1 MYEIKPFYVYYNRS
15 LIIDVLYRV
24 SYHASIVLLAIM
36 AKPKK
41 KVLRKKASL
50 GHFNHDAF
58 LSKLSKKIKQQRKQ
72 KGFNSYELFS
82 YDIEISRAGM
92 ANYESGNFYDI
103 RLRTLLKI
111 IDGLEMSPKE
121 FFSEGFD

>member
-1 MYEIKPFYVYYNRS
+1 
-15 LIIDVLYRV
+15 
-24 SYHASIVLLAIM
+24 M
-36 AKPKK
+36 AKIKK
-41 KVLRKKASL
+41 KPDRPLRKKATL
-50 GHFNHDAF
+50 GHFNHETF
-58 LSKLSKKIKQQRKQ
+58 LAKLSKRIKSQRKR

-92 ANYESGNFYDI
+92 ANYESGNFVDI